1 MTDSKANTL
10 IKLKPQLNI
19 FIVPKLYVFKVKDW
33 NRNKN
38 IIIKN
43 IQKIFIKKKNI
54 IIRSSSKLE
63 DNLTS
68 SAAGKFD
75 SILNVNSTNKICL
88 ANSITKVIQS
98 YKVNSSNILNEQILI
113 QEMISNIKMSGVIFT
128 GNNLNNN
135 SYYTINYDDVTGLT
149 DTITSG
155 SSVHSNKTLYI
166 YKNRIDL
173 IESERFKL
181 LVKATQEL
189 EKFFTNISLDIEFGL
204 TNENKLFLFQARPI
218 IKNKKF
224 LKINNIIFK
233 RKLNQTYKKIK
244 KYFLINQK
252 DLYGKNNIFSQMSDW
267 NPAEMIGQYPSNLSY
282 SVYDKLITNSSWLK
296 ARKIMGYNYF
306 KDSSLMYK
314 FCGRPYID
322 IRKSINSFLPN
333 SLSKK
338 ISKDLVDLSIKKLR
352 KNPEFHDK
360 IEFELAPTCFSFD
373 FDQKVFS
380 IMGKSEGK
388 LILKNFKSKFLKLF
402 LQNISEKSKG
412 SVENNL
418 KKIEFLKNLQ
428 NTDRY
433 KVDGNLSNLN
443 LIINQTI
450 KYGIIPFSILA
461 RHGFIA
467 KTNLLSL
474 VNNGVINL
482 SELGKFEKSIST
494 ITSEFLNDQNN
505 LNNLNNYKTF
515 IKKYGH
521 LRAGTY
527 DINSKSYSELNKN
540 TFLQNKNNKKIKL
553 NNKKFKF
560 SKKQLHQIDV
570 LLKKN
575 NINISNDKLFEY
587 FKKSIS
593 SREYSKFVFTK
604 SINIIL
610 QNIKVFA
617 KKNKISIDDIEQI
630 DIQDILKYRK
640 KNYKTFLKKI
650 KKNKQINKLDRLVNL
665 PEIIVSPSN
674 AFIGAS
680 VVSVPNFVSNEIV
693 EGNILHLNNKVD
705 NLNINNKIVLID
717 NADPGYDW
725 IFGYKIK
732 GLITKFGGA
741 NSHMT
746 IRCNELNIPAAI
758 GCGESMFKNL
768 LKENKLSL
776 NCKNKVIR
784 GSQHI

>member
-1 MTDSKANTL
+1 MILNSKADTL
-10 IKLKPQLNI
+10 IKIQNKLNLFKI
-19 FIVPKLYVFKVKDW
+19 PNSHVFKVIDW
-33 NRNKN
+33 NKDQNL
-38 IIIKN
+38 IIFQ
-43 IQKIFIKKKNI
+43 IQKIFKKNKKI
-54 IIRSSSKLE
+54 IVRSSSSLE
-63 DNLTS
+63 DNLKT
-68 SAAGKFD
+68 SAAGMFD
-75 SILNVNSTNKICL
+75 SVLNIDPHNNRKLI
-88 ANSITKVIQS
+88 AAIKKVIKS
-98 YKVNSSNILNEQILI
+98 YNKYSNFINEEQILI
-113 QEMISNIKMSGVIFT
+113 QEMITGIKMSGVIFT
-128 GNNLNNN
+128 GNNINNN
-135 SYYTINYDDVTGLT
+135 SYYLINYDDITGLT
-149 DTITSG
+149 DTVTSG
-155 SSVHSNKTLYI
+155 SSAHSNKTLYI
-166 YKNRIDL
+166 YKDRIDL
-173 IESERFKL
+173 IRSKRFKL
-181 LVKATQEL
+181 IVKATKEL
-189 EKFFTNISLDIEFGL
+189 ECVFSNITLDVEFGL
-204 TNENKLFLFQARPI
+204 TKLNKLFLFQVRPVI
-218 IKNKKF
+218 NNKKSTNINHILFKNKLNKTYEKIQKKF
-224 LKINNIIFK
+224 
-233 RKLNQTYKKIK
+233 TV
-244 KYFLINQK
+244 NQK
-252 DLYGKNNIFSQMSDW
+252 DVSGKNNLFSQMSDW

-282 SVYDKLITNSSWLK
+282 SIYDKLITKSSWLK

-322 IRKSINSFLPN
+322 IRKSINSLLPN

-388 LILKNFKSKFLKLF
+388 LNLKNFKSKFLKMF

-412 SVENNL
+412 SVEYNL

-428 NTDRY
+428 NTDKY

-443 LIINQTI
+443 LIIHQTI

-474 VNNGVINL
+474 VNNRVINL
-482 SELGKFEKSIST
+482 FELGKFEKSIST
-494 ITSEFLNDQNN
+494 ITSEFLHDQNN
-505 LNNLNNYKTF
+505 LNNYKKF

-527 DINSKSYSELNKN
+527 DIKSKCYSELKKN
-540 TFLQNKNNKKIKL
+540 TFLQNKKIKL

-560 SKKQLHQIDV
+560 SKKQLNKIDI

-575 NINISNDKLFEY
+575 NIHISRDELIGY
-587 FKKSIS
+587 FKKSIR
-593 SREYSKFVFTK
+593 SREYAKFIFTK
-604 SINIIL
+604 SVSIIL
-610 QNIKVFA
+610 ENIKIFA
-617 KKNKISIDDIEQI
+617 KKNKININDIEQLN
-630 DIQDILKYRK
+630 IQDILKFK
-640 KNYKTFLKKI
+640 KNNFKNLLKKI
-650 KKNKQINKLDRLVNL
+650 EISKEINKYNRFVNL
-665 PEIIVSPSN
+665 PEIVVSPSN

-693 EGNILHLNNKVD
+693 DGNILYLNNKVD

>member
-1 MTDSKANTL
+1 MIDTKANTL
-10 IKLKPQLNI
+10 INIKCKLQKFKI
-19 FIVPKLYVFKVKDW
+19 PKSYVFTVKDW
-33 NRNKN
+33 NKNKK
-38 IIIKN
+38 IVLTKIKE
-43 IQKIFIKKKNI
+43 IFKKDKKI
-54 IIRSSSKLE
+54 IIRSSSKFE
-63 DNLTS
+63 DNLES
-68 SAAGKFD
+68 SAAGKYE
-75 SILNVNSTNKICL
+75 SILNINPHNIKNL
-88 ANSITKVIQS
+88 KFSIKKVIDS
-98 YKVNSSNILNEQILI
+98 YKKYNKKITNDQVLV

-128 GNNLNNN
+128 GNNLNND
-135 SYYTINYDDVTGLT
+135 SYYSINYDDVTGLT

-155 SSVHSNKTLYI
+155 SSMYSNKTLYI
-166 YKNRIDL
+166 FKDRIDL
-173 IESERFKL
+173 IVSDRFK
-181 LVKATQEL
+181 KIINATQEL
-189 EKFFTNISLDIEFGL
+189 ERFFLNISLDIEFGL
-204 TNENKLFLFQARPI
+204 TKQNELFLFQVRPV
-218 IKNKKF
+218 IKNKQF
-224 LKINNIIFK
+224 FKIDNIVF
-233 RKLNQTYKKIK
+233 RQKLNQIYKKLQ
-244 KYFLINQK
+244 KYFSSNQK
-252 DLYGKNNIFSQMSDW
+252 DINGKNNLFSQMSDW
-267 NPAEMIGQYPSNLSY
+267 NPAEMIGQYPSDLSY
-282 SVYDKLITNSSWLK
+282 SLYDKLITKSSWLK

-314 FCGRPYID
+314 FGGSPYID
-322 IRKSINSFLPN
+322 IRKSINSFLPK

-338 ISKDLVDLSIKKLR
+338 IIKDLVDFSIRKLR
-352 KNPEFHDK
+352 KNPKFHDK

-373 FDQKVFS
+373 IDQKIFS
-380 IMGKSEGK
+380 IMGKHKGK
-388 LILKNFKSKFLKLF
+388 LILNNLKSKFLKMF
-402 LQNISEKSKG
+402 LKNIIKNSKG
-412 SVENNL
+412 SIEYNL
-418 KKIEFLKNLQ
+418 KKIEVLKNLQ
-428 NTDRY
+428 NTKKY

-443 LIINQTI
+443 LVINQTI

-474 VNNGVINL
+474 VKSEVINN
-482 SELGKFEKSIST
+482 SELGRFEKSILT

-527 DINSKSYSELNKN
+527 DIKSKCYSELNKN
-540 TFLQNKNNKKIKL
+540 TFLQNKEIKL

-560 SKKQLHQIDV
+560 SKKQLNKIDI

-575 NINISNDKLFEY
+575 NIHISHDELIEY
-587 FKKSIS
+587 FKKSIR
-593 SREYSKFVFTK
+593 SREYAKFIFTK
-604 SINIIL
+604 SVSIIL
-610 QNIKVFA
+610 ENIKIFA
-617 KKNKISIDDIEQI
+617 KKNKININDIEQLN
-630 DIQDILKYRK
+630 IQDILKFK
-640 KNYKTFLKKI
+640 KDNFKNLLKKI
-650 KKNKQINKLDRLVNL
+650 EINKEINKHNRFVNL
-665 PEIIVSPSN
+665 PEIVVSPSN

-693 EGNILHLNNKVD
+693 DGSILHLNNKV
-705 NLNINNKIVLID
+705 NNFNIDNKIVLIE

-768 LKENKLSL
+768 LKTNKLSL

-784 GSQHI
+784 SSQNI